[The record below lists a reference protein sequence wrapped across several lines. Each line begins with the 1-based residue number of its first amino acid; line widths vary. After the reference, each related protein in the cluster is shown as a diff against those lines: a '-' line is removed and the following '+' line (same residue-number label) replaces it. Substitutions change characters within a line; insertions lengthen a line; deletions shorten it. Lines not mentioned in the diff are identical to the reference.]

1 MNTLI
6 EAAIMSVV
14 ILTWL
19 MGTAIAQGFWQTTF
33 AVLLPP
39 YAWYLLVERAMKVW
53 GLL

>member
-1 MNTLI
+1 MMT
-6 EAAIMSVV
+6 VV
-14 ILTWL
+14 IVTWL
-19 MGTAIAQGFWQTTF
+19 IGTAIAQGFWQTIF